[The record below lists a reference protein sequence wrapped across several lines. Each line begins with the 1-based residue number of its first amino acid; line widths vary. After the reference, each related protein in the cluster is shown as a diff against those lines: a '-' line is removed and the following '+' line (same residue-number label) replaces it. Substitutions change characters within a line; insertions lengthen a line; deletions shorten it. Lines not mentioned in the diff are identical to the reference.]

1 MELKMS
7 DNWVDSPR
15 VEIPQPNTWP
25 TMSMNQL
32 LEVKNLL
39 LDKIYMARGK
49 PMYMAPLNAALQK
62 LEVLIAQ
69 KMNDPRG
76 SS

>member
-1 MELKMS
+1 MS
-7 DNWVDSPR
+7 DNWVDAPR
-15 VEIPQPNTWP
+15 TEIPPPATWP
-25 TMSMNQL
+25 TLSFNQL
-32 LEVKNLL
+32 LEVKNQL
-39 LDKIYMARGK
+39 LDKMYMARGK
-49 PMYMAPLNAALQK
+49 PMYLNPLQAAMQK

>member
-1 MELKMS
+1 MS
-7 DNWVDSPR
+7 DYWVDTPR
-15 VEIPQPNTWP
+15 AEIPSPETWS
-25 TMSMNQL
+25 TMSMSQL
-32 LEVKNLL
+32 LEVKNML

-49 PMYMAPLNAALQK
+49 PMYLNPLNAALQK
-62 LEVLIAQ
+62 VEVLIAH